1 VRLVS
6 DADAGATMEPT
17 ADEMG
22 AYLAE
27 LSAEERGRL
36 RILVQ
41 DGKLEDVLRLMD
53 RFETEQMAMY
63 TIVGE
68 GAA

>member
-1 VRLVS
+1 
-6 DADAGATMEPT
+6 
-17 ADEMG
+17 
-22 AYLAE
+22 
-27 LSAEERGRL
+27 L

>member
-1 VRLVS
+1 
-6 DADAGATMEPT
+6 
-17 ADEMG
+17 MG

-36 RILVQ
+36 RIPEQ
-41 DGKLEDVLRLMD
+41 DGKIEDVLRLMD
-53 RFETEQMAMY
+53 RLEIEQMAMY

>member
-1 VRLVS
+1 
-6 DADAGATMEPT
+6 
-17 ADEMG
+17 MG

-27 LSAEERGRL
+27 LSAEELGRV

-41 DGKLEDVLRLMD
+41 DGNLEDVLRLME
-53 RFETEQMAMY
+53 RLQTEQMAMY